1 MVGVLPNLRTSE
13 MTNNNDF
20 IGQTAHQQISNGFL
34 MNGATNMMNS
44 LNTAGS
50 GSGGSTV
57 GVSVNST
64 QSTGGV
70 GSGSNSLNNG
80 YNSPNFAAV
89 PVQKQFDTESV
100 LSIKSERVGLGIKT
114 NLPNLYP
121 PAGLGRTH
129 SSLSH
134 YNNNSPTANLNA
146 NGQQQF
152 VNYGFIGPNTS
163 NNGNK
168 LSAIFPQYQQHTGS
182 QSNLPHVYFPSP
194 QLSTNAP
201 RFNQLASSLN
211 NGSASNLTN
220 TLPGNLPNNLSNNLS
235 NGHLTN
241 NLNGNLNGNLSGNS
255 QQNSPSSIHQ
265 QFNSMSNLISASAN
279 QAQFSSLINPYSD
292 SPGQFSN
299 NMTMNNRQRSVG
311 RLERRVISNNFKNH
325 NGYANNFTGAINH
338 SLAANNFDDNQS
350 FFNDACTAITGELFE
365 TDSV

>member
-1 MVGVLPNLRTSE
+1 

-34 MNGATNMMNS
+34 MNGNANMMNS

-64 QSTGGV
+64 QSTGA

-80 YNSPNFAAV
+80 YNSPNFAAL
-89 PVQKQFDTESV
+89 PVSKQFDTESV

-146 NGQQQF
+146 NGQQF
-152 VNYGFIGPNTS
+152 VNYGFIGPNAGN

-168 LSAIFPQYQQHTGS
+168 LSAIFPQYQQQQHQSTGS

-194 QLSTNAP
+194 QLPTNSP

-220 TLPGNLPNNLSNNLS
+220 ALPNNVPNNLTNNLSNS
-235 NGHLTN
+235 HLAN
-241 NLNGNLNGNLSGNS
+241 NLAGNLAGNS

-265 QFNSMSNLISASAN
+265 PFNSMSNLISGSAN
-279 QAQFSSLINPYSD
+279 QPQFSSLINNQYPD
-292 SPGQFSN
+292 SPGQFNN
-299 NMTMNNRQRSVG
+299 NMTLNNRQRSVG

-325 NGYANNFTGAINH
+325 NGYANNFAGAINA

-350 FFNDACTAITGELFE
+350 FFNDACTAITGEFKLFRKL
-365 TDSV
+365 SH